1 MMTMSNQAQ
10 ASATTAVP
18 AITVKDIVV
27 SFEQKDVL
35 KGITWEVPTDAIT
48 TLIGPNG
55 CGKST
60 LLKCITGSVKPISG
74 TIYING
80 QKASSYSPRTL
91 AHRMAFLPQ
100 SPEVPRDMVVEELI
114 YCGRFPH
121 QNWWRN
127 TAGEDRQAVESA
139 MTVTKTTH
147 LRNQPVSS
155 LSGGERQRVWIAMA
169 LAQEPDILL
178 LDEPT
183 TYLDINHQFEVMELL
198 RRLNREQGLTVVM
211 VLHEL
216 NQAAR
221 YSDQVAVL
229 HEGHLAAVG
238 SPKEVMTAELLK
250 TVFAVD
256 ALIEEGPDN
265 SPYIKIEGLVQQ
277 AE

>member
-1 MMTMSNQAQ
+1 MTMSNQVQ
-10 ASATTAVP
+10 ISAATGTVP
-18 AITVKDIVV
+18 AIAVENIVV

-35 KGITWEVPTDAIT
+35 KGITWEVPTGAIT

-60 LLKCITGSVKPISG
+60 LLKCITGSVKPING
-74 TIYING
+74 TIYISG
-80 QKASSYSPRTL
+80 QKALSYSPRSL
-91 AHRMAFLPQ
+91 AQRMAFLPQ

-127 TAGEDRQAVESA
+127 TAGEDRKAVESA
-139 MTVTKTTH
+139 MAVTKTTN

-229 HEGHLAAVG
+229 HQGHLAAMG
-238 SPKEVMTAELLK
+238 NPKTVMTAELLK
-250 TVFAVD
+250 TVFSVESV
-256 ALIEEGPDN
+256 IEEGPDN
-265 SPYIKIEGLVQQ
+265 SPYIKIEGLVP
-277 AE
+277 

>member
-1 MMTMSNQAQ
+1 M
-10 ASATTAVP
+10 
-18 AITVKDIVV
+18 
-27 SFEQKDVL
+27 
-35 KGITWEVPTDAIT
+35 
-48 TLIGPNG
+48 
-55 CGKST
+55 
-60 LLKCITGSVKPISG
+60 
-74 TIYING
+74 
-80 QKASSYSPRTL
+80 
-91 AHRMAFLPQ
+91 
-100 SPEVPRDMVVEELI
+100 
-114 YCGRFPH
+114 
-121 QNWWRN
+121 
-127 TAGEDRQAVESA
+127 
-139 MTVTKTTH
+139 
-147 LRNQPVSS
+147 
-155 LSGGERQRVWIAMA
+155 
-169 LAQEPDILL
+169 
-178 LDEPT
+178 DEPT

>member
-1 MMTMSNQAQ
+1 MD
-10 ASATTAVP
+10 
-18 AITVKDIVV
+18 AITVQNLAV
-27 SFEQKDVL
+27 SFEQKEVL
-35 KGITWEVPTDAIT
+35 LDISWAVPTGAIT

-60 LLKCITGSVKPISG
+60 LLKCITGSVKPQQG
-74 TIYING
+74 TISLG
-80 QKASSYSPRTL
+80 GRLTSSYSARQL
-91 AHRMAFLPQ
+91 AQQMAFLPQ
-100 SPEVPRDMVVEELI
+100 SPEVPKDMVVEELI

-127 TAGEDRQAVESA
+127 TAGEDRKAVEEA
-139 MTVTKTTH
+139 MAVTKTTH
-147 LRNQPVSS
+147 LRQQRVAS

-169 LAQEPDILL
+169 LAQEPEILL

-221 YSDQVAVL
+221 YSDQIAVL
-229 HEGHLAAVG
+229 HKGQLAAVG
-238 SPKEVMTAELLK
+238 TPKEVMTADLLK
-250 TVFAVD
+250 TVFSVD
-256 ALIEEGPDN
+256 AKIEEGPEA
-265 SPYIKIEGLVQQ
+265 SPYIKIEGLF
-277 AE
+277 

>member
-1 MMTMSNQAQ
+1 
-10 ASATTAVP
+10 
-18 AITVKDIVV
+18 
-27 SFEQKDVL
+27 
-35 KGITWEVPTDAIT
+35 
-48 TLIGPNG
+48 
-55 CGKST
+55 
-60 LLKCITGSVKPISG
+60 
-74 TIYING
+74 
-80 QKASSYSPRTL
+80 
-91 AHRMAFLPQ
+91 MAFLPQ